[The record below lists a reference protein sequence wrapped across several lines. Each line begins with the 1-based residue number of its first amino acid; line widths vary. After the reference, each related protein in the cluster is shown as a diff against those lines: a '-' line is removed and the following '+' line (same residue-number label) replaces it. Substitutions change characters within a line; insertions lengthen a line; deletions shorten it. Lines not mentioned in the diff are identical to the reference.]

1 MLVPVHRGNIVKP
14 REAAAA
20 PTVEFPSAESGLWTL
35 VMTGLDSH
43 LQSEDKQ
50 VNSIKELKI
59 FLDQTAKFRGHFYLI
74 YVCCSTCTG
83 W

>member
-1 MLVPVHRGNIVKP
+1 MPVHRGNIVKP

-50 VNSIKELKI
+50 VNI
-59 FLDQTAKFRGHFYLI
+59 FNYFTYHVSLFRAVLCPTKSPCHSKLFK
-74 YVCCSTCTG
+74 T
-83 W
+83 

>member
-14 REAAAA
+14 REAAVA

-50 VNSIKELKI
+50 VNSIKDL
-59 FLDQTAKFRGHFYLI
+59 
-74 YVCCSTCTG
+74 C
-83 W
+83 

>member
-1 MLVPVHRGNIVKP
+1 MPVHRGNIVKP

-50 VNSIKELKI
+50 VNTSYVLRKVPVIPSSYNLK
-59 FLDQTAKFRGHFYLI
+59 LGKFCG
-74 YVCCSTCTG
+74 
-83 W
+83 

>member
-1 MLVPVHRGNIVKP
+1 MPVHRGNIVKP

-50 VNSIKELKI
+50 VTNHHISCILYLYLKPPSCLL
-59 FLDQTAKFRGHFYLI
+59 FCK
-74 YVCCSTCTG
+74 YVNEILQSHS
-83 W
+83 

>member
-1 MLVPVHRGNIVKP
+1 MPVHRGNIVKP

-20 PTVEFPSAESGLWTL
+20 PWVEFPSAECGLWTL

-50 VNSIKELKI
+50 VNSIKDLCLSDRKI
-59 FLDQTAKFRGHFYLI
+59 SLSLLYLI
-74 YVCCSTCTG
+74 HVCFSTCTG